1 MQAEQKNSSTKIQNE
16 VKLMKHVFT
25 TNWQIRGVCPRE
37 TSEAKS
43 RHNALQVCALE
54 ETLAHGRRF
63 EECLSEAV
71 EEELSTLGETIK
83 RIVYFHLKTTFKI
96 AKEEI
101 PHRIEDFADAI
112 ERILGEGAKILEIQI
127 MKRLYKKLDKDVI
140 CVSDKDVL
148 IFTEYIEAAARL
160 AEYSP

>member
-1 MQAEQKNSSTKIQNE
+1 MQVEQKNSSTKIQKE
-16 VKLMKHVFT
+16 VKIMKHVFT
-25 TNWQIRGVCPRE
+25 TNWQICGVCPPE

-43 RHNALQVCALE
+43 RHNALQVSAFE

-71 EEELSTLGETIK
+71 EEELSTLGETVK
-83 RIVYFHLKTTFKI
+83 RIIYFHLQTTFKI

-101 PHRIEDFADAI
+101 PHRIEDFAAAI
-112 ERILGEGAKILEIQI
+112 ERILGDGAKILEIQI

-148 IFTEYIEAAARL
+148 IFTEYIEAARL